1 MKVTFKG
8 RTAGAI
14 GIFYP
19 ITIEVPSHFWYG
31 HEPIFERR
39 TIPLWIEEAHRQG
52 FEVNHLIKVEKG
64 KA

>member
-19 ITIEVPSHFWYG
+19 ITIEVPDDSD
-31 HEPIFERR
+31 
-39 TIPLWIEEAHRQG
+39 WIGAAHLHG
-52 FEVNHLIKVEKG
+52 FEVYHLIRIDKG
-64 KA
+64 EA